1 MEKLYDLSTIEM
13 MDDNEYVVDILKI
26 FLETTPVEMN
36 DLRKACVSGDHD
48 RINKAA
54 HKLKSSAGL
63 LEANRLLTVLTRIEQ
78 QARAHQNDEF
88 SLMAVQ
94 ANEEYKK
101 IESPLKEHLK
111 NVQAQI
117 RVNA

>member
-1 MEKLYDLSTIEM
+1 MEKLYDLSAIEM
-13 MDDNEYVVDILKI
+13 MDDNEYVADILKT

-36 DLRKACVSGDHD
+36 ELRKACVSGDHD

-63 LEANRLLTVLTRIEQ
+63 LEASNLMQVLTRIEQ
-78 QARAHQNDEF
+78 QAKARENEEF

-101 IESPLKEHLK
+101 IESPLKEYLK
-111 NVQAQI
+111 YIQAQL